1 VEKPNQEAGV
11 LVVDDRV
18 EIRELVKE
26 VLGQAGVSVVDTAGS
41 GEEALTKIANNDYIM
56 VLLDLK
62 LTDMDGLELLPVIK
76 EKKPGTRVIVMS
88 GQEDELINR
97 GLQLG
102 ANGYLTK
109 PFNVNQILHVLEA
122 SRENAV

>member
-1 VEKPNQEAGV
+1 MEKPNQEAGV